1 MNAMGNLLI
10 CGLLQVS
17 LVAIFAIAVISIGSR
32 WSRRWAASLSFW
44 SLLGIVALTV
54 LAMFPLPSWFDQNV
68 LSRFDGSQAKPSI
81 ATSGTN
87 AEDAVVESQE
97 AVNVDI
103 DSYWSEVLGASL
115 EGIRNFNR
123 SEDLSQVPTTEIAKQ
138 SFLTRSRM
146 VSISF
151 WILGIG
157 IAIGLCRFLGGVL
170 GVYLL
175 VRSSR
180 VVLDRGVVD
189 CVELSQAELNYAHRI
204 EVRET
209 QQLQTAAVVGWR
221 QPVLLLS
228 MNWKQWSQDQL
239 RSVIAHEVA
248 HIAHDDYF
256 TNLLAQLGLVLHF
269 YHPLVHWLV
278 RRMRLEQELAAD
290 AMAAKLV
297 GGANVYLKAIGELAL
312 TQSKERVAWPVQA
325 FLPTRG
331 TFLKRIEMLRGMG
344 TISDRVPCAWR
355 LGSLGVLVG
364 VMLLAVGLRP
374 SFQVL
379 PGSVAPEVLV
389 AGEPVPLTLVAEDK
403 PFEAQFVPGDTTAV
417 IMLRMSKISEQY
429 QQIAAQFPELPKSIE
444 ELPVVP
450 EGCSEMTIILGDM
463 EREGELPQYAMVL
476 KLDSQANR
484 DAAKKKLL
492 RGAETKVEKVLFADV
507 EIAGE
512 EAAYNVNEKTLIIG
526 EADWVKQLV
535 VTGPTSKSMLTRTDD
550 WKKGVSGDILISFD
564 PKLLF
569 NGIPMQNAFGPAF
582 ALVSP
587 LLSGTHVDTI
597 AIDVDQDVKLSWSIL
612 ADNEAFPQLAE
623 ETFVGIKTSLSSM
636 LESQLQRNANE
647 EMYLALKIIKE
658 AQIERKSE
666 KLQVSL
672 KSDKASL
679 SRAMAV
685 VVAPAIRASN
695 RAAERAAFGN
705 NVKYVMLALHSYH
718 DVYGHFPPAIVI
730 DKESGVARSWR
741 VEILPYIEQVDLY
754 NEYRKN
760 EPWDSEANKKVLAK
774 MPPLYRHLSQPKDS
788 VFTSLFAAYGAGTM
802 FEKKNGVTI
811 GLRDVT
817 DGTSNTIAIV
827 EAKRDIPWTKPEEIE
842 FDVTAAKLPDLGF
855 VPEGWQ
861 AGFGDGSVRFIARSI
876 DPSLF
881 YKLMTRAGGE
891 VVQ

>member
-1 MNAMGNLLI
+1 
-10 CGLLQVS
+10 
-17 LVAIFAIAVISIGSR
+17 
-32 WSRRWAASLSFW
+32 
-44 SLLGIVALTV
+44 
-54 LAMFPLPSWFDQNV
+54 
-68 LSRFDGSQAKPSI
+68 
-81 ATSGTN
+81 
-87 AEDAVVESQE
+87 
-97 AVNVDI
+97 
-103 DSYWSEVLGASL
+103 
-115 EGIRNFNR
+115 
-123 SEDLSQVPTTEIAKQ
+123 
-138 SFLTRSRM
+138 
-146 VSISF
+146 
-151 WILGIG
+151 
-157 IAIGLCRFLGGVL
+157 
-170 GVYLL
+170 
-175 VRSSR
+175 
-180 VVLDRGVVD
+180 
-189 CVELSQAELNYAHRI
+189 
-204 EVRET
+204 
-209 QQLQTAAVVGWR
+209 
-221 QPVLLLS
+221 
-228 MNWKQWSQDQL
+228 
-239 RSVIAHEVA
+239 
-248 HIAHDDYF
+248 
-256 TNLLAQLGLVLHF
+256 
-269 YHPLVHWLV
+269 
-278 RRMRLEQELAAD
+278 
-290 AMAAKLV
+290 
-297 GGANVYLKAIGELAL
+297 
-312 TQSKERVAWPVQA
+312 
-325 FLPTRG
+325 
-331 TFLKRIEMLRGMG
+331 
-344 TISDRVPCAWR
+344 
-355 LGSLGVLVG
+355 
-364 VMLLAVGLRP
+364 
-374 SFQVL
+374 
-379 PGSVAPEVLV
+379 
-389 AGEPVPLTLVAEDK
+389 
-403 PFEAQFVPGDTTAV
+403 
-417 IMLRMSKISEQY
+417 
-429 QQIAAQFPELPKSIE
+429 
-444 ELPVVP
+444 
-450 EGCSEMTIILGDM
+450 
-463 EREGELPQYAMVL
+463 
-476 KLDSQANR
+476 
-484 DAAKKKLL
+484 
-492 RGAETKVEKVLFADV
+492 
-507 EIAGE
+507 
-512 EAAYNVNEKTLIIG
+512 
-526 EADWVKQLV
+526 
-535 VTGPTSKSMLTRTDD
+535 MLTRTDD

-672 KSDKASL
+672 KSDNASL